1 MPVDM
6 KKILSSVMLGSLLTS
21 CGVFS
26 SDPVATPAP
35 PEIQQALVLE
45 HEATIRRTQTD
56 FPKALKGGPGFTR
69 DTAWQVLIKD
79 RFAVSIQYLVLGR
92 LGLGEHQLQALV
104 VENGRSYDMH
114 IIEVEHGGKRY
125 AVEQWFDIT
134 PYFNA
139 H

>member
-1 MPVDM
+1 
-6 KKILSSVMLGSLLTS
+6 MLGSLLTS

-26 SDPVATPAP
+26 SDSTATPAP
-35 PEIQQALVLE
+35 PEVQQALVLE

-92 LGLGEHQLQALV
+92 LGLGEHQLQTLV
-104 VENGRSYDMH
+104 VENGRCYDMH
-114 IIEVEHGGKRY
+114 IIEVEHGGKHY

>member
-1 MPVDM
+1 M
-6 KKILSSVMLGSLLTS
+6 
-21 CGVFS
+21 
-26 SDPVATPAP
+26 ATPAP

-104 VENGRSYDMH
+104 VENGRCYDMH
-114 IIEVEHGGKRY
+114 IIEVEHGGKHY